1 MEVSDNVVIH
11 SIVAYVVDSKTYAWM
26 QANDCAGVD
35 DSVRYSDFLIWN
47 TKCVSKASDE
57 ERAWILALC
66 LRFRTN
72 TIHVTDLKN
81 CRVAQRTLAIYYD
94 TSGRLCIVNP

>member
-11 SIVAYVVDSKTYAWM
+11 SIMAYVVDSKTYAWM

-35 DSVRYSDFLIWN
+35 DSVKYADFLVWN
-47 TKCVSKASDE
+47 TKCVSKTSDE

-66 LRFRTN
+66 LRFRDN
-72 TIHVTDLKN
+72 TIHVTDLKPAVWRSVSMPYITIHLGG
-81 CRVAQRTLAIYYD
+81 CVL
-94 TSGRLCIVNP
+94 